1 MGENDLS
8 STSVYSTNIGA
19 RTKIWQYTVVL
30 AGAVIGS
37 DCNIC
42 SHCFIENKVRI
53 GNRVTV
59 KNGVLIYDGATIL
72 DDVFLGPGVIF
83 CNDKHPVSKNT
94 NFNLQT
100 IIINRGAT
108 IGAGSII
115 MPGVEIG
122 EGAVVG
128 AGTLVLTNILANQTY
143 YNHRNSP

>member
-1 MGENDLS
+1 MGANDSS
-8 STSVYSTNIGA
+8 STTVYSTNIGA

-30 AGAVIGS
+30 PEAVIGS

-42 SHCFIENKVRI
+42 SHCFIENRVRI

-59 KNGVLIYDGATIL
+59 KNGVLIYDGVTIM

-83 CNDKHPVSKNT
+83 CNDRHPVSKNRS
-94 NFNLQT
+94 FHLLPV
-100 IIINRGAT
+100 IVNRGAT

-122 EGAVVG
+122 EGAVIG
-128 AGTLVLTNILANQTY
+128 AGSLVLKNVLANQTY
-143 YNHRNSP
+143 YNHRRSP